1 MALLPCKASFV
12 RSFLFLIRA
21 RRTDDEKNDI
31 AWLDTCVKSRVE
43 MTITPYHK
51 GNVAELGAVVQ
62 PKWSKLF
69 PFDFAN
75 LESKSDF
82 DQTYKSYED
91 GESTLSH
98 TAFHSTNTLTSGRDA
113 R

>member
-1 MALLPCKASFV
+1 MALLPCKVSFV

-21 RRTDDEKNDI
+21 RGTDDEKNDI
-31 AWLDTCVKSRVE
+31 TWLDTCVKSRVE
-43 MTITPYHK
+43 MSITPYHQ
-51 GNVAELGAVVQ
+51 GNVADLGAVVQ

-69 PFDFAN
+69 PFNFAN

-82 DQTYKSYED
+82 DRTYKAYED

-98 TAFHSTNTLTSGRDA
+98 CFSFY
-113 R
+113 